1 MNYED
6 STISWSPEHLE
17 AGSVILSDGAV
28 SGLDYHREGRFVVM
42 ATKDSSLHLIDS
54 LNGVEKKKM
63 YTRSHGIGE
72 VQYTHHESCVLLS
85 SDVARDRRF
94 CDIRYL
100 CMYDNRYLRYYKG
113 HTDKVTSLSMS
124 PIEDY
129 FLSTSND
136 KSVRLWNINSPT
148 SLAQMNLPDYVTN
161 PVVRYEG
168 EGLVFGVQYQDYR
181 TQGQS
186 LKLFDAR
193 AIEKGPFQ
201 TISPKYEVLKNAV
214 TKGMMKAGGGSAPTR
229 GQLAKAMQA
238 QWTDFAFSPDGLKIL
253 INTKSDLLLILDGF
267 EETVEPVAICHRKN
281 ETNSQLGACFSAD
294 ASCVIA
300 GNDNNEVQIFD
311 RGTGELRNTLSGHIA
326 PVGAVACSPLYDVV
340 ATGCLNTVLWIR
352 QPAPQ

>member
-6 STISWSPEHLE
+6 STISCR
-17 AGSVILSDGAV
+17 LSISRQVRYPGE
-28 SGLDYHREGRFVVM
+28 GCLWLDYHREGRFVVM

-168 EGLVFGVQYQDYR
+168 EGLCLAYSTR
-181 TQGQS
+181 TT
-186 LKLFDAR
+186 AR
-193 AIEKGPFQ
+193 
-201 TISPKYEVLKNAV
+201 
-214 TKGMMKAGGGSAPTR
+214 KA
-229 GQLAKAMQA
+229 K
-238 QWTDFAFSPDGLKIL
+238 
-253 INTKSDLLLILDGF
+253 
-267 EETVEPVAICHRKN
+267 V
-281 ETNSQLGACFSAD
+281 
-294 ASCVIA
+294 
-300 GNDNNEVQIFD
+300 
-311 RGTGELRNTLSGHIA
+311 
-326 PVGAVACSPLYDVV
+326 
-340 ATGCLNTVLWIR
+340 
-352 QPAPQ
+352 

>member
-1 MNYED
+1 MAKD
-6 STISWSPEHLE
+6 DGTLSWTPDNLE
-17 AGSVILSDGAV
+17 AGAVILSDGAV
-28 SGLDYHREGRFVVM
+28 SGLDFHREGRYLIM
-42 ATKDSSLHLIDS
+42 ATKDSSLHLIDALS
-54 LNGVEKKKM
+54 GMEKKKL

-72 VQYTHHESCVLLS
+72 VQYTHHDMCVLLT
-85 SDVARDRRF
+85 SDQARDRKF

-100 CMYDNRYLRYYKG
+100 CMFDNRYLRYYKG
-113 HTDKVTSLSMS
+113 HTDKVLSLSMS

-136 KSVRLWNINSPT
+136 KSVRLWNVNSPT
-148 SLAQMNLPDYVTN
+148 SIAQMNLPDYVTN

-214 TKGMMKAGGGSAPTR
+214 TRGLTKAGGGSSPTR
-229 GQLAKAMQA
+229 GQLAKALQA
-238 QWTDFAFSPDGLKIL
+238 QWTDFTFSPDGLKIL
-253 INTKSDLLLILDGF
+253 INTKSDLLLVLDGF
-267 EETVEPVAICHRKN
+267 EEDVEPLAICTRKN
-281 ETNSQLGACFSAD
+281 DTNGQLGACFSSD
-294 ASCVIA
+294 ASCVVA
-300 GNDNNEVQIFD
+300 GNDGNEVQIID
-311 RGTGELRNTLSGHIA
+311 RTTGELKNTLSGHIA
-326 PVGAVACSPLYDVV
+326 PVGAVACSPLYDVM

-352 QPAPQ
+352 QEAQ